1 MTAAR
6 DDTDFE
12 SGPAAVDPINTAL
25 LPVIEHIFAVT
36 VDGSSERKSA
46 LSEVLQ
52 IAERIKQALAPRP
65 TLQ

>member
-1 MTAAR
+1 
-6 DDTDFE
+6 
-12 SGPAAVDPINTAL
+12 
-25 LPVIEHIFAVT
+25 VT